1 MEFFQGMIVGFILGI
16 FIAVAISFL
25 ISAGQIEGLIRE
37 NEYLAD
43 VIDHMKVKPMTFKE
57 QQNDRTVD

>member
-1 MEFFQGMIVGFILGI
+1 MEFFQGVIVGFILGI
-16 FIAVAISFL
+16 CISGAISFL

-43 VIDHMKVKPMTFKE
+43 VIERMKVKPI
-57 QQNDRTVD
+57 